1 MEDFTLMLAMIAIA
15 GLIFGTGY
23 LTGRTDQRNLLSE
36 QLKIATW
43 QRDEA
48 IAQRD
53 LAVQQVEDLQAAIE
67 QSCQEVTRVWKS

>member
-1 MEDFTLMLAMIAIA
+1 MDDFTLMLAMIVIA

-36 QLKIATW
+36 HLKIATW

-53 LAVQQVEDLQAAIE
+53 LAVEQVEELQAAIE
-67 QSCQEVTRVWKS
+67 QTCQEVTRVWKS

>member
-1 MEDFTLMLAMIAIA
+1 MEDFTLILALIAIA

-23 LTGRTDQRNLLSE
+23 LTGHTDQRNLLSE

-53 LAVQQVEDLQAAIE
+53 FAVQQVEDLQAAIE
-67 QSCQEVTRVWKS
+67 QTCQEVTRVWKS